1 MKPKKYAKK
10 YIDEWNEKRVREIVI
25 EILLISIVTAAMH
38 TNKHSKMPQAHGK
51 IPIKSE

>member
-1 MKPKKYAKK
+1 MQRN
-10 YIDEWNEKRVREIVI
+10 IDKWNEKRLQEIVI

-38 TNKHSKMPQAHGK
+38 TNKHSKLPQAHGK